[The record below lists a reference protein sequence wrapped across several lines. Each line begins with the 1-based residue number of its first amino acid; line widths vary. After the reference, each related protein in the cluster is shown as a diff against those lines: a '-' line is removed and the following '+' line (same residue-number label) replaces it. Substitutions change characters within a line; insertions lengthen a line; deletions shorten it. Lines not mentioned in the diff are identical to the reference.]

1 MVHTH
6 TLAVVA
12 AALLAAIPVNAGLY
26 PKSSKVVQLDSK
38 SYDRLIL
45 QSNYTSIVEFYA
57 PWCGHC
63 QNLQPAYEKAA
74 VNLQG
79 LAKVAA
85 VDCDDESNK
94 QFCAKMGVQG
104 FPTLKIVKPGKTP
117 GKPIVED
124 YQGPRT
130 AKGIVD
136 AVVDKIPNLVKR
148 VDDKSLEGWLA
159 ESNDT
164 AKAILFSDKGKT
176 SALLKALAIDFK
188 GSIRVAQIRNTDKEK
203 ASLEL
208 FGINKFPTL
217 LLLPGGKEA
226 EGIVYDGEMKKDA
239 MLKFLSQAA
248 EPNPDPAPAK
258 VKVKS
263 KEGKK
268 ASKAKE
274 ESKKSSAAQAAE
286 EGKTG
291 ESSATDETIPEEAAE
306 SPLPIVEGEK
316 PVQPPAAP
324 PIPVLA
330 SPEELEAECLGPK
343 TGTCVLAI
351 LPSSPDA
358 VAVGVITH
366 LSEISHKHKLHARQI
381 FPFYAVSSANM
392 GYAKVKEALKISSD
406 TAVIAINGRRGWWR
420 QLPSGETITEQ
431 DVTEEAIESW
441 IDAIRLGE
449 GAKQKIPEG
458 LITEASEPVVEE
470 AAPVEEAE
478 PAKEAE
484 PVVEDAQEP
493 IVEEVKVEKI
503 KVEEVKV
510 EEEKTEVHDEL

>member
-26 PKSSKVVQLDSK
+26 PKSSKVVQLDGK

-63 QNLQPAYEKAA
+63 KNLQPAYEKAA

-85 VDCDDESNK
+85 VDCDDEGNK
-94 QFCAKMGVQG
+94 PFCANMGVQG

-208 FGINKFPTL
+208 FGITKFPTL

-286 EGKTG
+286 DGKTG
-291 ESSATDETIPEEAAE
+291 GATDETILEEATE
-306 SPLPIVEGEK
+306 SSPPIVEGEK
-316 PVQPPAAP
+316 PVQTPPAP
-324 PIPVLA
+324 PIPVLG

-366 LSEISHKHKLHARQI
+366 LSEIAHKHKLHARKI

-392 GYAKVKEALKISSD
+392 GYAKVKEALKLGGD
-406 TAVIAINGRRGWWR
+406 TAVIAVNGRRGWWR
-420 QLPSGETITEQ
+420 PLPSGETITEQ
-431 DVTEEAIESW
+431 DVTEEAIERW

-458 LITEASEPVVEE
+458 LIPEESEPVVEE

-493 IVEEVKVEKI
+493 IVEEVKVE
-503 KVEEVKV
+503 EVKV